1 MHMLEED
8 NENDMNIKVI
18 FHSLTIFVTRLY
30 LYVRTRLMCTRARF
44 LLLINWF
51 NVYKSKNVDYP
62 RIASLYVDYKI
73 IYFLKISLLYLRN
86 IYLFF
91 KYFFTTFQKY
101 LIFKYFL
108 SNLFIRLWLF
118 VYGCKQEFFEYF
130 NFAN

>member
-51 NVYKSKNVDYP
+51 NVCKSENVDYP
-62 RIASLYVDYKI
+62 RIASLHIDYKI
-73 IYFLKISLLYLRN
+73 IYFLNISLLYLRN
-86 IYLFF
+86 IYFLNI
-91 KYFFTTFQKY
+91 FFTISQKY
-101 LIFKYFL
+101 LFFKYFL
-108 SNLFIRLWLF
+108 SNIYLYDHMIDH
-118 VYGCKQEFFEYF
+118 FEYF
-130 NFAN
+130 NLIN